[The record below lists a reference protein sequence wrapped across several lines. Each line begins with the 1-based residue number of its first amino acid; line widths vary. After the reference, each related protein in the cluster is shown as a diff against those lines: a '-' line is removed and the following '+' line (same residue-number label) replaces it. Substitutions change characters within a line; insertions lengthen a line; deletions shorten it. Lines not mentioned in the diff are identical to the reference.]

1 MTEIKIKL
9 YYSIPDHFPAFRL
22 DVSELIGVSLQ
33 EKGLN
38 TEWFMANNG
47 PSLLPRRNVF
57 FQQTCVIPPKFP
69 GNSKLS
75 KVVTKLA
82 YWLTDSLLVLSAACR
97 KFDILQT
104 RDKYIVSVI
113 ALMLAKLT
121 GKRFV
126 YWCSY
131 PFPEHALEVANQH
144 SGMAR
149 LMLVLNGKF
158 AYFLL
163 YRIVMRFAD
172 HSFVQSQQM
181 LQDIAAYGVPVAR
194 MTPVPMGVP
203 PRLLSWAGTHPG
215 IIVPGR
221 IVYLGTMASVRKLHM
236 LIDAF
241 ALAHQCCAAAT
252 LLMVGDGTKFHDRAS
267 LEQQVASLGLADVV
281 QFTGFVPIEEAW
293 SLAASA
299 AVCVSPFYPSQILN
313 STSPTKLQEYMALGR
328 PVVCNDHPEQTA
340 IIKESGAGLCVG
352 WSIQEFATAITW
364 MLDHPEEAE
373 AMGQKGPTWV
383 ATHRTYPIIAE
394 NVWRKYQ
401 EILEVA
407 A

>member
-1 MTEIKIKL
+1 MIKIKL

-22 DVSELIGVSLQ
+22 DVSELVGVSLQ

-47 PSLLPRRNVF
+47 PGLLQRQDEF
-57 FQQTCVIPPKFP
+57 FQQTCVIPSKFP

-75 KVVTKLA
+75 KVFSRLA
-82 YWLTDSLLVLSAACR
+82 YWLTDSWLMLSAAFR

-131 PFPEHALEVANQH
+131 PFPEHALQVAKER
-144 SGMAR
+144 SGPVK
-149 LMLVLNGKF
+149 LMLVLNSKL
-158 AYFLL
+158 ASFLL

-181 LQDIAAYGVPVAR
+181 LQDIASYGVPVQR

-203 PRLLSWAGTHPG
+203 PRLLGWAETHPVA
-215 IIVPGR
+215 IVPGR

-241 ALAHQCCAAAT
+241 ALVHKARPMAT
-252 LLMVGDGTKFHDRAS
+252 LLMVGEGTKFQDRAS
-267 LEQQVASLGLADVV
+267 LEQQAASLGLTDAV

-293 SLAASA
+293 SLASSA
-299 AVCVSPFYPSQILN
+299 AACVSPFYPSQILN

-340 IIKESGAGLCVG
+340 IIKASGAGLCVS
-352 WSIQEFATAITW
+352 WNEQEFAAAITW

-373 AMGQKGPTWV
+373 AMGRKGPVWV
-383 ATHRTYPIIAE
+383 SANRTYPIIAE